1 MGTSSKSIFNLALL
15 LFVSGILSVILT
27 ACSENKTV
35 QSTSNNSTI
44 AQAGASVSQG
54 HQLFLAN
61 CVRCHA
67 GTGNPPGP
75 DATIT
80 GSERLNSETSFNK
93 LLRQPAS
100 AMMRSFTPA
109 ELSNAQ
115 IHTLYQYVTETR
127 KPDH

>member
-1 MGTSSKSIFNLALL
+1 MSNLSKIIFNIAL
-15 LFVSGILSVILT
+15 FLSVSVLISTTLT
-27 ACSENKTV
+27 ACSGNKAAQNTSEN
-35 QSTSNNSTI
+35 
-44 AQAGASVSQG
+44 ASIDQESPAVSSG

-80 GSERLNSETSFNK
+80 DSERLNSEASFNK
-93 LLRQPAS
+93 LLRQPTS

-115 IHTLYQYVTETR
+115 IHTLYEYVSQAR
-127 KPDH
+127 KPKH